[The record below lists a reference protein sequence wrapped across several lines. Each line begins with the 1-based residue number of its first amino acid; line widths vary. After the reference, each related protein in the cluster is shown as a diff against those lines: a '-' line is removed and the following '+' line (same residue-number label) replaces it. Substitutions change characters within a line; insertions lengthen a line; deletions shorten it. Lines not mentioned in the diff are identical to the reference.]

1 MYYLF
6 LIFIILVAIFIFVSI
21 MIYKEKENQSNIKEG
36 LTNND
41 NTTIILIGDS
51 ILNNSNYILDE
62 SKSVPGLIKAEHSD
76 TYVFAKDGAVIT
88 DCVSQIEE
96 IPAKNNTSKTNIF
109 VSAGGNN
116 ILNSQHKISK
126 EMIDTFFQQY
136 STLIHSLKTKL
147 PNTQIYL
154 LNLYYP
160 LDSRFKNMYPYIEQ
174 WNTLVYEFAETNDL
188 EIIQTNKLII
198 NNEDF
203 TNTVEPSEIGG
214 KKLANVILAS

>member
-1 MYYLF
+1 MRKG
-6 LIFIILVAIFIFVSI
+6 V
-21 MIYKEKENQSNIKEG
+21 
-36 LTNND
+36 
-41 NTTIILIGDS
+41 
-51 ILNNSNYILDE
+51 
-62 SKSVPGLIKAEHSD
+62 
-76 TYVFAKDGAVIT
+76 
-88 DCVSQIEE
+88 
-96 IPAKNNTSKTNIF
+96 
-109 VSAGGNN
+109 
-116 ILNSQHKISK
+116 
-126 EMIDTFFQQY
+126 
-136 STLIHSLKTKL
+136 KTKL

>member
-1 MYYLF
+1 MYHLF

-21 MIYKEKENQSNIKEG
+21 MIYKEREKQSNIKEG

-51 ILNNSNYILDE
+51 MLNNSNYILDE
-62 SKSVPGLIKAEHSD
+62 SKSVPGLIKAGHSD

-88 DCVSQIEE
+88 DCVLQIEE
-96 IPAKNNTSKTNIF
+96 IPAENNTSKTHIF

-116 ILNSQHKISK
+116 ILNSQHTISK

-160 LDSRFKNMYPYIEQ
+160 LDSRFKNMYPYIDQ
-174 WNTLVYEFAETNDL
+174 WNTLVSEFAETNDL

-198 NNEDF
+198 NKEDF
-203 TNTVEPSEIGG
+203 TNAVEPSEIGG
-214 KKLANVILAS
+214 KKLANVILAT